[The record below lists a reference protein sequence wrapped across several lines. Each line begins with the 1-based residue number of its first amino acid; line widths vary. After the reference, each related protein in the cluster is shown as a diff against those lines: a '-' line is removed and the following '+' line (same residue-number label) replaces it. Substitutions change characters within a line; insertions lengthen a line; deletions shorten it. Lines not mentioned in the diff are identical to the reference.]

1 MRIFLAEER
10 APTDAPVRLERPL
23 AGGRLHA
30 HSRTCVPSQPLYA
43 GLGAGGGKVR
53 AFTSD

>member
-1 MRIFLAEER
+1 MRNSWHL
-10 APTDAPVRLERPL
+10 PYPYNL
-23 AGGRLHA
+23 AG
-30 HSRTCVPSQPLYA
+30 PLYA